1 MLDQIGVLVGM
12 CPASEFS
19 ICGFFQILLG
29 ACYRLPYIV
38 LSLVAFRLDNNSE
51 AIAYYLPYIKFSL
64 SFQ

>member
-1 MLDQIGVLVGM
+1 MRV
-12 CPASEFS
+12 
-19 ICGFFQILLG
+19 FFQILLG

-38 LSLVAFRLDNNSE
+38 LSLVAFRLDSNSE